1 MMECRNGG
9 SPSPASMKIVTWGM
23 VENVQDWTEMVGG
36 MPSACVRMQGRSAVV
51 LAELDEV
58 ECERRGDTG
67 HGVESW
73 EALDLLM
80 TLPHGESVP
89 ERVLTP
95 AQRLL
100 LDGLPEWAVE
110 RSGGGV
116 VRLCRVPL
124 RPVLAVAFTRR
135 WAPGLR
141 TAHVFS
147 SMCAQAV
154 VLPADP
160 GDPLV
165 AIEADQYGVGLGVG
179 AAGAAPRSLVAPE
192 PFRLRRHTV
201 ARWWFAEHVYGLL
214 AAQKRRALGAG
225 ESSTVDRQRLDQRL

>member
-1 MMECRNGG
+1 ME
-9 SPSPASMKIVTWGM
+9 IVTWGM
-23 VENVQDWTEMVGG
+23 VESVRDWTGNWTEAVGG

-51 LAELDEV
+51 FAELDEA
-58 ECERRGDTG
+58 ECDRRGGDG
-67 HGVESW
+67 PGVEGW

-80 TLPHGESVP
+80 TLPQGEAVP

-95 AQRLL
+95 AQRVL

-110 RSGGGV
+110 RADGNV
-116 VRLCRVPL
+116 VRLSRVPL

-154 VLPADP
+154 VLPGAP
-160 GDPLV
+160 NDPLV

-179 AAGAAPRSLVAPE
+179 VAGVEPRSVVAPE

-214 AAQKRRALGAG
+214 VAQKRRALGAG
-225 ESSTVDRQRLDQRL
+225 DSSLVDRQRLDQRL

>member
-1 MMECRNGG
+1 M
-9 SPSPASMKIVTWGM
+9 
-23 VENVQDWTEMVGG
+23 QDWTEDWTGMVGG
-36 MPSACVRMQGRSAVV
+36 ATPSACVRMQGRSAVV
-51 LAELDEV
+51 LAELDEA
-58 ECERRGDTG
+58 ECARRGDDG
-67 HGVESW
+67 PGIESW

-80 TLPHGESVP
+80 TLPQGESVP

-95 AQRLL
+95 AQKLL

-110 RSGGGV
+110 RSGGNV
-116 VRLCRVPL
+116 VRLSRVPL
-124 RPVLAVAFTRR
+124 RPLLAVAFTRR

-154 VLPADP
+154 VLPSEP
-160 GDPLV
+160 GDPLI

-179 AAGAAPRSLVAPE
+179 AAGVAPRSVVVPE
-192 PFRLRRHTV
+192 PYRLRRHTV

-214 AAQKRRALGAG
+214 VAQKRRALGAG
-225 ESSTVDRQRLDQRL
+225 ENSLVDRQRLDQRL

>member
-1 MMECRNGG
+1 MV
-9 SPSPASMKIVTWGM
+9 IVTWGM
-23 VENVQDWTEMVGG
+23 VKRVRDWTESVGG
-36 MPSACVRMQGRSAVV
+36 SPSAHVRMQGRSAVV
-51 LAELDEV
+51 FAELDDA
-58 ECERRGDTG
+58 ECERRGDTAMG
-67 HGVESW
+67 IESW

-80 TLPHGESVP
+80 TLPQGESVP

-95 AQRLL
+95 SQRLL
-100 LDGLPEWAVE
+100 LDGLPEWAAE

-124 RPVLAVAFTRR
+124 KPVLAVAFTRR

-154 VLPADP
+154 VLPTEP
-160 GDPLV
+160 NDPLV

-179 AAGAAPRSLVAPE
+179 AAGVSPRSVVAPE

-225 ESSTVDRQRLDQRL
+225 DSSLVDSQRLDQRL

>member
-1 MMECRNGG
+1 
-9 SPSPASMKIVTWGM
+9 MK
-23 VENVQDWTEMVGG
+23 DWTEVVGG
-36 MPSACVRMQGRSAVV
+36 MPSVIVRMQGRSAVV
-51 LAELDEV
+51 AAELDEG
-58 ECERRGDTG
+58 ECARRGDG
-67 HGVESW
+67 PGLEGF

-80 TLPHGESVP
+80 SLPQGESVP
-89 ERVLTP
+89 EAVLSQP
-95 AQRLL
+95 QREL
-100 LDGLPEWAVE
+100 LDGMPEWAVE
-110 RSGGGV
+110 RSAGGV

-124 RPVLAVAFTRR
+124 RPLVAVAFTRR

-154 VLPADP
+154 VLPTEP
-160 GDPLV
+160 TDPLV

-179 AAGAAPRSLVAPE
+179 AAGQPVRSIVTPE
-192 PFRLRRHTV
+192 PFRLRRHSV

-225 ESSTVDRQRLDQRL
+225 DSELAERQRLDQRL